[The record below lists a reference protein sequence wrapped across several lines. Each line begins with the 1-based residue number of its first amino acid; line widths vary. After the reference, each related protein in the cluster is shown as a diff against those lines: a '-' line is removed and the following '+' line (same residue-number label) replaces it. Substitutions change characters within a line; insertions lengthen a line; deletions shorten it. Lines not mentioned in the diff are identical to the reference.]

1 LFVCNEN
8 NWRVSHDRINRS
20 EKKTAGTR
28 RSNTIFKRLSN
39 LYPRVAY
46 MIGRNIISERKA
58 KNEFLL
64 QINQYHR

>member
-8 NWRVSHDRINRS
+8 NWRVSRDRINRS
-20 EKKTAGTR
+20 ERKPLEHVGV
-28 RSNTIFKRLSN
+28 IQFFMRLSN

-46 MIGRNIISERKA
+46 MIRCNIISEREA

-64 QINQYHR
+64 QINQYYR